1 MEIIRETIE
10 EKPYASKAFDAYFG
24 REWAVL
30 DIETTGLSPRAS
42 KVILIGLAFPDGDRI
57 RAVQLFAHSR
67 GEEEEILLKLNDLL
81 SSNLTIVTY
90 NGASF
95 DLPYLEYRYKAHRIT
110 PTWLPAPGL
119 DLYRAVRYHSPL
131 RDVLPNLKQKS
142 VEAYLGLADER
153 TDEISGAE
161 SVALYEEYE
170 TFSNP
175 EDRGRI
181 LLHNRDDI
189 VQLSRL
195 LRVLDR
201 LDLHRIVFYEALAAP
216 RKGGSPLIVRS
227 VTPGRT
233 SFTVSGVTDPGT
245 PDYYGFAAG
254 YNANI
259 RGGKWTLS
267 IPGETLE
274 GCFVVNLAEIFADEE
289 TGEVAAYP
297 AALADSPF
305 REGDWLILTTKT
317 EVRCREANALIRAIL
332 GRVGAESD

>member
-10 EKPYASKAFDAYFG
+10 EKPYGSKAFDAYFG
-24 REWAVL
+24 RDWAVV
-30 DIETTGLSPRAS
+30 DIETTGLSPRTS
-42 KVILIGLAFPDGDRI
+42 KVILVGLAFPEGDSI

-67 GEEEEILLKLNDLL
+67 GEEEELLLKLNELL
-81 SSNLTIVTY
+81 SQNLTIVTY

-95 DLPYLEYRYKAHRIT
+95 DLPYLEYRYKAHRIR

-119 DLYRAVRYHSPL
+119 DLYRAVRYHSQL
-131 RDVLPNLKQKS
+131 REFLPNLKQKS

-161 SVALYEEYE
+161 SVVLYEEYE

-175 EDRGRI
+175 EDRERI

-195 LRVLDR
+195 MRILDK
-201 LDLHRIVFYEALAAP
+201 LDLHRIVYYEALSAK
-216 RKGGSPLIVRS
+216 RKGGSTLIVRS
-227 VTPGRT
+227 VIPGRT
-233 SFTVSGVTDPGT
+233 SLTVSGDTDPET

-254 YNANI
+254 YTANV
-259 RGGKWTLS
+259 RGGKWSLT

-274 GCFVVNLAEIFADEE
+274 GCFVVNLAELFADEE
-289 TGEVAAYP
+289 TGEIADYPEAVAE
-297 AALADSPF
+297 SPY

-317 EVRCREANALIRAIL
+317 DVHYREANALIRAIL
-332 GRVGAESD
+332 ARL